1 MGEAEETGSGGD
13 GAPTP
18 KKNKALRIIFHVSP
32 RKSVLFFYSFFLPP
46 SILYSSCTFTNSLSP
61 TQRSL
66 RQAGEVEAFA
76 QLAQTLVQAFERWYD
91 GRLCE
96 QVVESRLLA
105 ALAKRGSHFGNYCA
119 LLSLASVAAGVQ
131 GTAADSVRTM
141 ARQQLALLQFWQK
154 VEPQHK
160 AYRDACSEVRRQFQ
174 KLLRR
179 AARAWEPVDDIQARR
194 SQMLA
199 SVPSPYNEILPPV
212 HDVAGRKCARR
223 KWEEVRTWGAPLSQ
237 LIGCYGSGIMAMAPP
252 VMELER
258 LCRFRQKDFDAL
270 QVQLQRCPYFA
281 SFCAMVTAALVATV
295 QRQHTLAEYRP
306 LDGLCSVARERTHEA
321 LVRAGQA
328 SAAAL
333 KLLAQAA

>member
-1 MGEAEETGSGGD
+1 MV
-13 GAPTP
+13 
-18 KKNKALRIIFHVSP
+18 RP
-32 RKSVLFFYSFFLPP
+32 RQRRTRRCGLFFTSRLVSLFYFFILSFCPPP
-46 SILYSSCTFTNSLSP
+46 SSIPVVLLLTPSP
-61 TQRSL
+61 LPKDHYGKQE
-66 RQAGEVEAFA
+66 EVEAFA

-131 GTAADSVRTM
+131 GTAADLVRTM
-141 ARQQLALLQFWQK
+141 ACQQLALLQFWQK

-295 QRQHTLAEYRP
+295 QRQHTLAEYWP
-306 LDGLCSVARERTHEA
+306 LDGLCSVAREPTHEA